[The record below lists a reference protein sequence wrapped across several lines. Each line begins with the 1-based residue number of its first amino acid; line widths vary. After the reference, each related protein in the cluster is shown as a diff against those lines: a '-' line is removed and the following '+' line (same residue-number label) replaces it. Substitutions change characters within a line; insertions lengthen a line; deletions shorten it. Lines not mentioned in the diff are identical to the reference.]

1 MSAPTFYFENKD
13 ECLQKKFQE
22 AKYYFV
28 LKKNVVFYD
37 FFLKFSVTNRVSS
50 RYMYRNASI

>member
-13 ECLQKKFQE
+13 ERLQKKFQE
-22 AKYYFV
+22 ANYYFV
-28 LKKNVVFYD
+28 LKKMLFFMI

-50 RYMYRNASI
+50 RYMYRNTSI